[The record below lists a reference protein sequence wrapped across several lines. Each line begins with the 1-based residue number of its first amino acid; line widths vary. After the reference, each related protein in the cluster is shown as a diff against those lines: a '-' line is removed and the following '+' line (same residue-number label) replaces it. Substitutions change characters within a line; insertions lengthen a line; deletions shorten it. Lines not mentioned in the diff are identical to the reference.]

1 MDEKGKV
8 AIVTGATGSLGRS
21 VTKDL
26 LDARLRVVSIYKND
40 KSKEVLLEYL
50 GPRREMLDLIQA
62 DVTVESAVME
72 AFKKVVQTYGRLDVL
87 VNLVGAYLGGH
98 DVQETSVAEWDAMM
112 SVNLRSAFLCCR
124 EALPIMIKQNYG
136 KIVNV
141 AARPA
146 LEKRYRPKNSAYAV
160 SKAGVLVLTETIAEE
175 TKKLNINVNAIVPS
189 TMDTPDNRI
198 KIPQGDFS
206 KWVNP
211 EDVAKVV
218 LHLISDDFKA
228 TSGATVQVYGKA

>member
-1 MDEKGKV
+1 MEEKGKV
-8 AIVTGATGSLGRS
+8 AMVTGATGSLGRS
-21 VTKDL
+21 VTKNL
-26 LDARLRVVSIYKND
+26 LDEGLRVISIYKND
-40 KSKEVLLEYL
+40 NSQEALLDYL
-50 GPRREMLDLIQA
+50 GPLQAMPDLIQC
-62 DVTVESAVME
+62 DVTVESVVTE
-72 AFKKVVQTYGRLDVL
+72 TFKKVVQIYGRLDVL

-112 SVNLRSAFLCCR
+112 SVNLRSAFLCFR
-124 EALPIMIKQNYG
+124 EALPIMTEQNYG

-160 SKAGVLVLTETIAEE
+160 SKAGILILTETIAEE
-175 TKKLNINVNAIVPS
+175 TKKLNININAIVPS

-206 KWVNP
+206 KWVSP
-211 EDVAKVV
+211 EDVAKVIV
-218 LHLISDDFKA
+218 HLISDDFKV
-228 TSGATVQVYGKA
+228 TSGATIEVYGKA